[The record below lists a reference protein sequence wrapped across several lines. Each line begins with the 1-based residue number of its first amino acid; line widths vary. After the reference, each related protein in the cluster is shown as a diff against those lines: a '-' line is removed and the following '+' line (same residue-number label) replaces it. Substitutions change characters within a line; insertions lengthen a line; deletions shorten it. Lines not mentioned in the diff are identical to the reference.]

1 MQKVLIFLSKT
12 EKTLLFNKHYGNFT
26 FNMKLIIPI
35 FLLIIF
41 CFDLKAQQGSKI
53 KLKNVFVSDIKLP
66 TVFLFGKEYTARQR
80 NTLIKEILSS
90 RFYDPNFKMEVN
102 FQEFISNKNFSF
114 IYEGPAEII
123 INSSKLTNRNLF
135 KTYHGYSDVEMPNKE
150 RINSFVERVKAV
162 YIDSSRNGILKSKEL
177 KKEILIIN
185 SELNQKKRNFDSD
198 LPFQIDDNIN
208 KLERRKKRIE
218 NRLNKIPLIQI
229 KILTR

>member
-1 MQKVLIFLSKT
+1 
-12 EKTLLFNKHYGNFT
+12 
-26 FNMKLIIPI
+26 MKLIIPI

-114 IYEGPAEII
+114 IYEGPTEII

-135 KTYHGYSDVEMPNKE
+135 KTYHGYSDLEMPNKE

>member
-1 MQKVLIFLSKT
+1 
-12 EKTLLFNKHYGNFT
+12 
-26 FNMKLIIPI
+26 
-35 FLLIIF
+35 
-41 CFDLKAQQGSKI
+41 
-53 KLKNVFVSDIKLP
+53 
-66 TVFLFGKEYTARQR
+66 
-80 NTLIKEILSS
+80 
-90 RFYDPNFKMEVN
+90 MEVN

-114 IYEGPAEII
+114 IYEGPTEII

>member
-1 MQKVLIFLSKT
+1 
-12 EKTLLFNKHYGNFT
+12 
-26 FNMKLIIPI
+26 MKLIIPI

-114 IYEGPAEII
+114 IYEGPTEII
-123 INSSKLTNRNLF
+123 VNSSKLTNRNLF

-198 LPFQIDDNIN
+198 IPFQIDDNIN